1 MKCLQ
6 SFVENGQ
13 NTEQSKNSEPN
24 GTAILRS
31 LIHLRMVCT
40 HPLLFK
46 SARHKDNFD
55 ITEKSL
61 LRFDASG
68 KLCALYDLLGNARIF
83 HNDLTA
89 ADNDQSLIH
98 VQNFDSIS
106 ERKTSSFDFEH
117 DKVLFDGLSNDEERT
132 ENSGPKCL
140 IFAMER
146 DEAMVKLRVGNAFDG
161 AKGGVVVRYTLCLLS
176 RVMHA

>member
-1 MKCLQ
+1 MVKCLY
-6 SFVENGQ
+6 SFIENGQ
-13 NTEQSKNSEPN
+13 NTEQSKNSEQN

-31 LIHLRMVCT
+31 LIHLWMVCT

-146 DEAMVKLRVGNAFDG
+146 DEAMVKLGVGNAFDG
-161 AKGGVVVRYTLCLLS
+161 AKG
-176 RVMHA
+176 